1 MSANRAHRDRLEQ
14 AYGTRLRFLRVDFN
28 SSAGQ
33 ELAVRYQIRGHP
45 TIVVIDRVGR
55 ARATI
60 IGVPT
65 RERVEQAIKDVMP
78 KDERMLLPGPI
89 LKASP
94 QPHDRTYQ
102 TLQHGRKVR

>member
-1 MSANRAHRDRLEQ
+1 MEHAYASCGWISIPLQ
-14 AYGTRLRFLRVDFN
+14 ARNVRRSTRYAGIRPLWSLLARV
-28 SSAGQ
+28 
-33 ELAVRYQIRGHP
+33 
-45 TIVVIDRVGR
+45 
-55 ARATI
+55 AR
-60 IGVPT
+60 
-65 RERVEQAIKDVMP
+65 EQAIKDVMP